1 MNTTQCN
8 KENLNTDKSL
18 RAACLGVCE
27 KIGRQ
32 LKQAKNDV
40 VTEFRSAFKAHE
52 QLLQLAVVEADA
64 LAWQTDYPYLL
75 FPVLAA
81 EKIQN
86 AANWK
91 RRQQVLLRHNPA
103 YALAA

>member
-1 MNTTQCN
+1 MNTTQCK
-8 KENLNTDKSL
+8 KENLNADKTL
-18 RAACLGVCE
+18 RAACRGVCE

-32 LKQAKNDV
+32 IRQAKNDV
-40 VTEFRSAFKAHE
+40 LAEFRGAFNANE

-64 LAWQTDYPYLL
+64 VAWQTDYPHLL
-75 FPVLAA
+75 FPVLAT

-91 RRQQVLLRHNPA
+91 RRQQVLLRHQRHGGFA
-103 YALAA
+103 E